1 MASIGR
7 GRGWLQHDKSPLP
20 KPGKSTCPEDVNH
33 ADIVNLINQVN
44 DENLMEKVDEIVK
57 LVNDTMNEQNFKN
70 IHEKLYKH
78 ALNDK
83 EFGLKLWEVYS
94 SSMFKNTHDSE
105 NRSLYS
111 HLVKSFQ
118 VDYERRKDLREE
130 NVTQFHNAICLFSKF
145 LSCRKYISART
156 VLLALL
162 DYMEML
168 VDTASADDIKIF
180 AELVIIHGQYY
191 HSSFKEEMGNLMIT
205 VREKLIKDN
214 LSVTSRGI
222 LLYVIDL
229 ESRNFNPLPKSL
241 QEFYK
246 SQLESNFKEGDN
258 NVIIKSLTIV
268 EDEHNSSKNNSN
280 HQKQDRNLVKNQSL
294 RAIRGSG
301 DCRYKQTNNM
311 KQEKYKK

>member
-20 KPGKSTCPEDVNH
+20 KPGKLTCPEDVNH

-44 DENLMEKVDEIVK
+44 DENLTEKVDEIIK
-57 LVNDTMNEQNFKN
+57 LVNDEMNEQNFKD

-83 EFGLKLWEVYS
+83 EFSLKLWEVYN
-94 SSMFKNTHDSE
+94 SSMFKTTCDSE

-111 HLVKSFQ
+111 HLVTSFQ

-130 NVTQFHNAICLFSKF
+130 NITQFHNAICLFATF
-145 LSCRKYISART
+145 LSSRKFILAKTFLS
-156 VLLALL
+156 ALL

-180 AELVIIHGQYY
+180 AELVIICGQYY
-191 HSSFKEEMGNLMIT
+191 HGSFKEEMGNLMIT
-205 VREKLIKDN
+205 VREKLIRDN

-258 NVIIKSLTIV
+258 NVIIKSLTEM
-268 EDEHNSSKNNSN
+268 EDVVEHNSSKNNSN
-280 HQKQDRNLVKNQSL
+280 HQKQDRKLVKNRSL

-311 KQEKYKK
+311 KQEK